1 MIRLNKMIKSVAIEK
16 SNKAFL
22 PEAYAYRDYFRS
34 NGLVCEIIEKGSKD
48 ALEFDAVLL
57 FHGFHPFWKK
67 YPSFV
72 IGDYNSLSTGR
83 FNKVKDIIK
92 RIINV
97 RSDLNV
103 FLNEDVRRNMFFSK
117 KNNYITRG
125 MGYFEEDNYNIFN
138 KKKFDIIYCGSFR
151 PGILKEVYRLADLG
165 FSIALVGM
173 DDKPQ
178 HRNIKNFGK
187 VVPAEARE
195 LISQAKYGLNYTP
208 DIFPLN
214 IQDSTKVIEYC
225 AAGLGVISNRY
236 KWINDFEN
244 NTGGKF
250 ITLKEI
256 EKYEDLEFFDFIV
269 PNIDNLS
276 WESILK
282 NSDIINKLN

>member
-1 MIRLNKMIKSVAIEK
+1 MKMIKSIAIERSK
-16 SNKAFL
+16 NAFL
-22 PEAYAYRDYFRS
+22 PEAYAYRDYFRKY
-34 NGLVCEIIEKGSKD
+34 GYVCEFVVKGSSNI
-48 ALEFDAVLL
+48 LEYDAVIL
-57 FHGFHPFWKK
+57 FHGLHPFWKK

-72 IGDYNSLSTGR
+72 IGDYNSLSTGK
-83 FNKVKDIIK
+83 FNKIKNIIK

-97 RSDLNV
+97 RSDLNI

-117 KNNYITRG
+117 KNNYITRS
-125 MGYFEEDNYNIFN
+125 MGYFEEDNYNSFS

-151 PGILKEVYRLADLG
+151 PGILKEVYRLANLG

-173 DDKPQ
+173 DDKPH
-178 HRNIKNFGK
+178 HRNINNFGK
-187 VVPAEARE
+187 VAPAKARE

-236 KWINDFEN
+236 KWINDFEDS
-244 NTGGKF
+244 TRGKF
-250 ITLKEI
+250 MTLKEI
-256 EKYEDLEFFDFIV
+256 EKYEDVDSFEFIV